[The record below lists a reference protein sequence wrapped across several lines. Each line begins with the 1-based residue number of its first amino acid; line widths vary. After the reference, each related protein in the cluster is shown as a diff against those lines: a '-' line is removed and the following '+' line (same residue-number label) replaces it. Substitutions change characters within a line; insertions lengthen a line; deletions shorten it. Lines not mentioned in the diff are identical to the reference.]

1 MYNRETTIDSQ
12 QPTAAQLLRSTFIAL
27 ITAVVILVTTVL
39 PGEYGIDPTGLG
51 RLMGL
56 TQMGE
61 IKLQLAEEAA
71 ADAAAASAQSQATT
85 AQPMVAK
92 IEVASKAQAPV
103 AAAVQPVAQKPQLVE
118 QVIASETV
126 AKAEIPS
133 DRVEIELVP
142 GQGVEL
148 KLLMREGDTVNYS
161 WSANG
166 GQLNHDTHGDA
177 SGLIKRSHS
186 YGKGRFVEG
195 DSGQL
200 TAVFDGKHGWFWRNR
215 TEQNVTMTLQVSGQY
230 QDIQRVL

>member
-1 MYNRETTIDSQ
+1 MYNRATTIDSQ

-27 ITAVVILVTTVL
+27 ITAVAILVTTVL

-71 ADAAAASAQSQATT
+71 ADAAAASAQSQAT
-85 AQPMVAK
+85 ASEPIVEK
-92 IEVASKAQAPV
+92 IEVATKAQAPV
-103 AAAVQPVAQKPQLVE
+103 AVAAKVQLVE

-186 YGKGRFVEG
+186 YAKGRFVEG

-200 TAVFDGKHGWFWRNR
+200 MAVFDGKHGWFWRNR